1 MYEMQL
7 MFLNVKGD
15 ILSSEVAN
23 VIPPLAIFYALISSM
38 NSVGVSIYQEQLF
51 KVIFTKDQGI
61 LMFVC
66 FQTVFKQSFSIQK
79 EAFFF

>member
-7 MFLNVKGD
+7 IFLNFKGD
-15 ILSSEVAN
+15 IMSSEVES

-51 KVIFTKDQGI
+51 KVNTIFTKDQGI
-61 LMFVC
+61 LLFFC
-66 FQTVFKQSFSIQK
+66 FQTVFKR
-79 EAFFF
+79 EALKKV

>member
-7 MFLNVKGD
+7 IFLNFKGD
-15 ILSSEVAN
+15 IMSSEVES

-51 KVIFTKDQGI
+51 KVKTIFTKDQQSRSVNV
-61 LMFVC
+61 LS
-66 FQTVFKQSFSIQK
+66 VFKWS
-79 EAFFF
+79 